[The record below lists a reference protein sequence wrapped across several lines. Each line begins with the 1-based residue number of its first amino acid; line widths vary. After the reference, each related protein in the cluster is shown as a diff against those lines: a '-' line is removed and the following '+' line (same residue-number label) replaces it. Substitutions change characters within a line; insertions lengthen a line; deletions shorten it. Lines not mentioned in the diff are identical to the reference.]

1 MNVKKVATWA
11 IVVFLAYYLL
21 TKPTGAAN
29 AIHNLLNLLKSAGNS
44 LATFLNSL

>member
-21 TKPTGAAN
+21 TKPTGAAS
-29 AIHNLLNLLKSAGNS
+29 AIHNLLNLLKSAGTS